1 MRKILSYI
9 LVMCL
14 SLSVVGCSSGDKP
27 ETAVDDYFKAIKECN
42 SENLKAAVEYTED
55 FKPDTDIFANETFKD
70 IFKENGKVIKYKIN
84 DITVNNDEAKVKVNC
99 TYGDA
104 TEVLQTAMKAYMGKA
119 LAAALSEQKPSEAEL
134 KKILEDEIQTAVKST
149 SLKEVE
155 KDIEVNCK
163 KADGKWKVISDES
176 SINII
181 TASVYNMFKDIS
193 KTIDGKEKE

>member
-1 MRKILSYI
+1 MRKIFSYI

-42 SENLKAAVEYTED
+42 SEKLKSAVEYTED

-84 DITVNNDEAKVKVNC
+84 DITVNDDEAKVKVNC

-119 LAAALSEQKPSEAEL
+119 LTAALSEQKPSEAEL

-163 KADGKWKVISDES
+163 KVDGKWKVISDES